1 MRPTSEILISLIAF
15 AEQVIARPAV
25 YCAGGFGVSES
36 LGQLARDVRHADG
49 RPAEG
54 ARVTNAAM
62 IMVIALEQYFE
73 GDREKT
79 SPWLMLAGTTL
90 PLLRAEAWVAHRQ
103 EKEARGS

>member
-1 MRPTSEILISLIAF
+1 MNPVSETLTLLIGF
-15 AEQVIARPAV
+15 AEEIVTRPMTS
-25 YCAGGFGVSES
+25 YAGGFGIAERFA
-36 LGQLARDVRHADG
+36 LLARDVRHADA

-62 IMVIALEQYFE
+62 IMVIALERYFE

-79 SPWLMLAGTTL
+79 SPWLMVAGTTL